1 MKRFFGLLALLV
13 VLLTA
18 MGLVACG
25 GDNGSKE
32 TATPKAAATATPQ
45 AATTGTPKAATTGT
59 PQAATATPVVRS
71 GPKEIILATTTSTQD
86 SGLLDVLVPEFEKD
100 TGYKVKVIAVG
111 SGQALAMGQRGDADV
126 LLVHAPGSEKA
137 LIDDGSAINRR
148 LVMHNDFIIL
158 GPEKDPAGIKGMT
171 SAVDAFKKISDTGS
185 TFVSRGDD
193 SGTNKAELSLWKT
206 AGVDPKGK
214 SWYVETGQGMGA
226 TLQIA
231 NQKDGYTLS
240 DRATFLAQ
248 GEGFVLRVLVEGD
261 PLLLNVYSVMEV
273 NPDKFSMVNAAG
285 GKAFADFM
293 VSEKGQQMIGAY
305 VDKKSGKSLFIPD
318 AGKTYEQL
326 GMKTPFG

>member
-1 MKRFFGLLALLV
+1 MKRLSWLVTLLV
-13 VLLTA
+13 ALA
-18 MGLVACG
+18 AAAGLVACG
-25 GDNGSKE
+25 GDNE
-32 TATPKAAATATPQ
+32 PKAAATATPQ

-71 GPKEIILATTTSTQD
+71 GPKDIILATTTSTQD
-86 SGLLDVLVPEFEKD
+86 SGLLDILVPVFEKD
-100 TGYKVKVIAVG
+100 SGYNVKVIAVG

-226 TLQIA
+226 TLQVA
-231 NQKDGYTLS
+231 DQKDGYTLS

-248 GEGFVLRVLVEGD
+248 GEGFVLKVLVEGD
-261 PLLLNVYSVMEV
+261 PLLLNVYSVMQV

-293 VSEKGQQMIGAY
+293 VSEKGQQMVGAY
-305 VDKKSGKSLFIPD
+305 VDKKSGKPLFTPD
-318 AGKTYEQL
+318 VGKTYEQL